1 MLKSKKKPSPPE
13 FPAGPVLLDIA
24 RAEYAHEI
32 DRATKIDG
40 KVGVTLPIVA
50 TYFFLVL
57 QDGTIQEKMRS
68 PVSGETFLAAL
79 GSMLPQLIYIATLV
93 LAALSIYFLFCAI
106 KSNEYQKINAGEFWD
121 LDDMSM
127 SKAEFSLYM
136 VDVFAEVIN
145 QNMPVNDRR
154 IAWYERGW
162 KLALISLGVYVVYI
176 ILSY

>member
-1 MLKSKKKPSPPE
+1 MLKSKKKYSSPE
-13 FPAGPVLLDIA
+13 YPAGPVLLDIA

-79 GSMLPQLIYIATLV
+79 GSMLPQLTYIATLV
-93 LAALSIYFLFCAI
+93 LAALAIYFLFCAI
-106 KSNEYQKINAGEFWD
+106 RSRAYKAIDIRYFDTEDLRSSQTRFSAAVIEVFKDAIDINTQ
-121 LDDMSM
+121 MNY
-127 SKAEFSLYM
+127 K
-136 VDVFAEVIN
+136 
-145 QNMPVNDRR
+145 RTR
-154 IAWYERGW
+154 WYERGW
-162 KLALISLGVYVVYI
+162 RLALISLVLYVIYVF
-176 ILSY
+176 LSC